1 MLPMRVSWVVLTAGI
16 GGACLFPTDG
26 CGCPPLPFAAVVHG
40 RVDLPT
46 GAPAAGVAVMAYIA
60 SDDGC
65 VVRAESDSHD
75 LTDDAGRFGLDLI
88 WPSETTAICV
98 RLRFQPTGTS
108 GGSSA
113 LDTTID
119 VAFRPT
125 APVDSV
131 EVLTVLEQ

>member
-1 MLPMRVSWVVLTAGI
+1 V
-16 GGACLFPTDG
+16 
-26 CGCPPLPFAAVVHG
+26 
-40 RVDLPT
+40 
-46 GAPAAGVAVMAYIA
+46 AGVAVSAYIA

-75 LTDDAGRFGLDLI
+75 LTDEAGRFGLDLI

-98 RLRFQPTGTS
+98 RLRFQPPGTS
-108 GGSSA
+108 ANSGG

-131 EVLTVLEQ
+131 EVLTVLQP